1 MLNQSIKAVLFDYGG
16 VLAEEGFH
24 NGLVAMAR
32 EQGLDVD
39 EMPGTAMRTVYE
51 SGFVLGQGTAAD
63 FWALM
68 RERTG
73 LLGEDAALTKRI
85 LDGFILRPWMIELV
99 CQLRAQGVITGILS
113 DQTDWLDR
121 LDQRDHFYQAFDHV
135 FNSYYLC
142 KGKQDASLF
151 TDIAEVLALP
161 ASAILFVDDNAGN
174 VARARDAGM
183 QAIHYVGRD
192 SFMAELERWYV

>member
-1 MLNQSIKAVLFDYGG
+1 MLNQSIKAALFDYGG

-32 EQGLDVD
+32 EQGLNVD
-39 EMPGTAMRTVYE
+39 DMPKTAMQAVYD

-73 LLGEDAALTKRI
+73 LKGEDAALTKRI
-85 LDGFILRPWMIELV
+85 LDGFIIRPWMIELV
-99 CQLRAQGVITGILS
+99 RELRAQGVITGILS

-121 LDQRDHFYQAFDHV
+121 LDEKDHFSDAFDHV
-135 FNSYYLC
+135 FNSYYLG
-142 KGKQDASLF
+142 KGKQDPSLF
-151 TDIAEVLALP
+151 TDITAVLALP
-161 ASAILFVDDNAGN
+161 ASAILFVDDNPDN
-174 VARARDAGM
+174 VARARAGGL
-183 QAIHYVGRD
+183 QAIHYVDRE
-192 SFMAELERWYV
+192 SFFDEMQRL